1 MILLSLIPLTCL
13 YSCSDEL
20 PVHDSDGDTTDG
32 VEISVPISLSVAPM
46 RSGDPGSRATYIEAT
61 DDEKKITDFWLI
73 EYNENGVRVGLPR
86 YFEVEGEAHTSY
98 TLDNINII
106 VPREEGQNYTC
117 VLMAN
122 TRDASMFGEH
132 NRAKFSTLDA
142 LRNFDKDVTNQE
154 DLFKPAENRYLLMSG
169 WIHITK
175 DTRKLEF
182 DLIRNVSKVKV
193 KLTAFPENKLVPKY
207 FQWCDVPFA
216 KLFPHGTNAN
226 YKQKV
231 SRNWRQHDDFQ
242 IIRDDDGYDYYIP
255 CNSWIPEDISVSSD
269 NGTTVREEDPTYFD
283 IVCRLNSDNV
293 NADDVPIDDHEL
305 YKFSIYPSRDKEK
318 QFNFK
323 PNHYYEI
330 EVAINDI
337 PDPDEDP
344 FFNKLGYTDLR
355 GANCYIIDPNAKD
368 VFKLHLDQIN
378 EFWRQYNGKDLLD
391 DDPNNENNEWVAE
404 VIWQDTDVRI
414 FDFSFVDDEDS
425 EKDLT
430 KFDGHGNTYFT
441 FCPSHSGTGNVIVGV
456 RKRVPENEIPPRD
469 KREYFWSW
477 HIWITDYKPDEHP
490 DKWTTSYN
498 EWLSDKYVYPVTGGE
513 VHTYLNSIWEATTYN
528 IIKHR
533 FMMDRNLGAWSANP
547 DDGYRTFGF
556 YYQRG
561 RKDPFPI
568 ADSKIQKVYDIDGNE
583 IDVFNVGLTNM
594 ISEKRQATIA
604 DGVKY
609 PYKLFESPYQNS
621 PDWYDDPKDYQFD
634 SGWLN
639 GNVDSYTKK
648 SIFDPCPPGWM
659 LPPPDAYA
667 IQQDGTFGPK
677 SGGKINK
684 NNLGID
690 FNFYTYSPQ
699 TIWFPLNCTRGT
711 GPQTGYYWTAPTKG
725 MCVFNFADPTV
736 GGRSTTSVN
745 NAGIRCITVPSNK

>member
-20 PVHDSDGDTTDG
+20 PVHDYDGDTTDG

-46 RSGDPGSRATYIEAT
+46 RSGDPGSRATEYLEAT

-73 EYNENGVRVGLPR
+73 EYNERGTRVGLPR

-117 VLMAN
+117 VLIAN
-122 TRDASMFGEH
+122 TRDSSMFGEH

-154 DLFKPAENRYLLMSG
+154 DLFKPEEGRYLLMSG

-193 KLTAFPENKLVPKY
+193 KLTAFPDNKLVPKY
-207 FQWCDVPFA
+207 FQWCDVPFG

-269 NGTTVREEDPTYFD
+269 NGTTLREEDPTYFD
-283 IVCRLNSDNV
+283 IVCRLNSDKV

-368 VFKLHLDQIN
+368 IFKLHLDQIN
-378 EFWRQYNGKDLLD
+378 KFWGQYNGKNLLD

-469 KREYFWSW
+469 QREYFWSW
-477 HIWITDYKPDEHP
+477 HIWITGYKPDEHP
-490 DKWTTSYN
+490 AQWT
-498 EWLSDKYVYPVTGGE
+498 LSSWSANVSEYMIYPVTGGE
-513 VHTYLNSIWEATTYN
+513 VQVYSNSSWETSSKN
-528 IIKHR
+528 MFKDR
-533 FMMDRNLGAWSANP
+533 FMMDRNLGAMSANP
-547 DDGYRTFGF
+547 DDGYSTFGL

-568 ADSKIQKVYDIDGNE
+568 ADSNIQQVYDIDGNV
-583 IDVFNVGLTNM
+583 IDVFNGSPNM
-594 ISEKRQATIA
+594 INEKRQATLA
-604 DGVKY
+604 DGVRY
-609 PYKLFESPYQNS
+609 PYIFFDSPN
-621 PDWYDDPKDYQFD
+621 WCKDNLSDQFD

-639 GNVDSYTKK
+639 SNVESYTEK
-648 SIFDPCPPGWM
+648 SIFDPCPPGWR
-659 LPPPDAYA
+659 LPPKETYDIEPY
-667 IQQDGTFGPK
+667 GTFG
-677 SGGKINK
+677 
-684 NNLGID
+684 NLGKEAANTLGVICV
-690 FNFYTYSPQ
+690 FFYGCEEYTWYPYNGNRSGFKP
-699 TIWFPLNCTRGT
+699 
-711 GPQTGYYWTAPTKG
+711 GYYWVAPSKNIFSFSSNDFTDK
-725 MCVFNFADPTV
+725 TTL
-736 GGRSTTSVN
+736 GGPNVN
-745 NAGIRCITVPSNK
+745 SAGIRCITDPSYK